1 MTTPTPL
8 DITAQIA
15 TNLEMIAGTFPS
27 NSAILEQ
34 VSDLAARLEVL
45 VNIIQT
51 DAVPARQPLYQPG
64 DRVTIGGDPVTVLS
78 WSLAKSGIVYDLDW
92 LTQTADGRPVKFK
105 LSGVQERQLSPAKE
119 GER

>member
-27 NSAILEQ
+27 NPAILGQ
-34 VSDLAARLEVL
+34 VADLVTRLEAL

-51 DAVPARQPLYQPG
+51 DATPAPQPRYQPG

-78 WSLAKSGIVYDLDW
+78 WSQAKGGIVYDLDW

-105 LSGVQERQLSPAKE
+105 LSGVQERQLSPVKE
-119 GER
+119 TSR